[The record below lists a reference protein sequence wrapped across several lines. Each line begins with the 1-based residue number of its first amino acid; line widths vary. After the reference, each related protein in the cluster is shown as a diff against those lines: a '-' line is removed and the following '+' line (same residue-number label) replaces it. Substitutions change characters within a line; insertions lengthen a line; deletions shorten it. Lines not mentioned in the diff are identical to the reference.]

1 MEIEEKVPKVFI
13 SYSWSSEQHK
23 QWVLDLAK
31 KLVSESGLDVILDRW
46 HGVVGHD
53 RFHFMEESIKLADK
67 VLVIC
72 DKTYCE
78 KANGRLG
85 GVGTETIIITPDVYK
100 DTKQEKFIPVSL
112 EMEKGEYLLPDFFK
126 SRFALGMVHSGG
138 FEQSFKELERLLWEE
153 PLLTPPERGKKPDFK
168 QETKLGNETIVS
180 EPIFNDDDEERVIW
194 LLPRGFLLLTDITY
208 RNYDSWAVVISY
220 YNYKGEWQHS
230 THYHE
235 SYSRSWDR
243 NMEVQFRKLSI
254 PEADWIWS
262 RAPLRFLMELR
273 EATEKVDIQKLV
285 EGERRSGYPI
295 YYFKSSEPIVLPK
308 VPPKYQYYF
317 DTGNLRDI
325 LEDIHDEETNLTFS
339 EDKLIDKALTVRQSV
354 FLECLA
360 YLGESHP
367 SLTFIKE
374 VIDEFDKSFSS
385 KEVLLWFNRLESIL
399 RNTLNHEWEVWSKK
413 LKK

>member
-13 SYSWSSEQHK
+13 SYSWSSEEHK
-23 QWVLDLAK
+23 QWVLDLAI

-53 RFHFMEESIKLADK
+53 RFQFMEESIKLADK

-85 GVGTETIIITPDVYK
+85 GVGTETIIITPNVYK
-100 DTKQEKFIPVSL
+100 DTKQDKFIPISL
-112 EMEKGEYLLPDFFK
+112 EMENGEYLLPDFFK
-126 SRFALGMVHSGG
+126 SRFALGMVNSGE
-138 FEQSFKELERLLWEE
+138 FEQSYKELERLLWQE
-153 PLLTPPERGKKPDFK
+153 PLLTPPVRGKKPDFK
-168 QETKLGNETIVS
+168 QETKEDETKVT
-180 EPIFNDDDEERVIW
+180 EPIFNDDVEERVIW

-208 RNYDSWAVVISY
+208 SNSDSWAVVISY
-220 YNYKGEWQHS
+220 YNYEGEWQHS

-243 NMEVQFRKLSI
+243 NIEVQFRKLSI
-254 PEADWIWS
+254 PKADWIWS

-273 EATEKVDIQKLV
+273 EVTEKVDIQKLV
-285 EGERRSGYPI
+285 EDERRSDYSVH
-295 YYFKSSEPIVLPK
+295 YFKPSEPILLPK
-308 VPPKYQYYF
+308 VPSNYQYYF

-325 LEDIHDEETNLTFS
+325 LEEIHDKETNLRLS
-339 EDKLIDKALTVRQSV
+339 EDNLIDKALTVRQSV

-360 YLGESHP
+360 YLGENHP

-374 VIDEFDKSFSS
+374 VVDEFVKSFSS
-385 KEVLLWFNRLESIL
+385 KDVLLWFSRLESIL
-399 RNTLNHEWEVWSKK
+399 RNTLNHEWDVQSKK
-413 LKK
+413 LKN